1 LIICVLGGLSAQ
13 AGAAA
18 TVKMTASKVIPAAA
32 AAKLH
37 KQEQSRFRT
46 ELNEA
51 MPLPRPAKGERM
63 GFPVFR
69 PENHFFILLYI
80 QPKIII

>member
-1 LIICVLGGLSAQ
+1 
-13 AGAAA
+13 
-18 TVKMTASKVIPAAA
+18 MTASKVSPAAA
-32 AAKLH
+32 GAAVR

-51 MPLPRPAKGERM
+51 MTAPLPAKGERM

-80 QPKIII
+80 QPKIIIQP